1 MSFRPIT
8 VYAVACEAR
17 GCTQTVHFY
26 DYDAD
31 EQYEMHLDA
40 PEMSP
45 GLRREIAQQ
54 GWIVAVR
61 TLCPDDAKAATET
74 AVDRMEI
81 ELTHE
86 ALFEMQETQA
96 DAKAGEAS

>member
-8 VYAVACEAR
+8 VYAVACDAS

-31 EQYEMHLDA
+31 EQYEMRLDA
-40 PEMSP
+40 PELSA
-45 GLRREIAQQ
+45 RTQREITQQ
-54 GWIVAVR
+54 GWIVSGR
-61 TLCPDDAKAATET
+61 TLCPDDAKTATDT
-74 AVDRMEI
+74 AVERLEI

-86 ALFEMQETQA
+86 PLFDMQQSNVTTG
-96 DAKAGEAS
+96 DAS